1 MKKKVADEKHD
12 LSLSKA
18 KKDLSNNQIL
28 DEETNKYDSLGK
40 TQNKEILQSPIKTNN
55 KYMGT
60 EKKKTKLKGIMNT
73 THLKNKNNNILIE
86 DDINYETF
94 GNYNVGLERSQ
105 TTKNLY
111 KAKHNNSK
119 NKYKY
124 IRSHPG
130 VFHQFKFEKDERKIW
145 SCCAN
150 EDQNS
155 VVIIFI
161 V

>member
-1 MKKKVADEKHD
+1 VKKKVTDEKHD
-12 LSLSKA
+12 LS
-18 KKDLSNNQIL
+18 
-28 DEETNKYDSLGK
+28 DSLGK
-40 TQNKEILQSPIKTNN
+40 TQNKELLQSLIKTNN

-60 EKKKTKLKGIMNT
+60 EEKKTKLKGIMNS
-73 THLKNKNNNILIE
+73 THFKNNNILIE

-105 TTKNLY
+105 TTKNFH

-119 NKYKY
+119 NKY